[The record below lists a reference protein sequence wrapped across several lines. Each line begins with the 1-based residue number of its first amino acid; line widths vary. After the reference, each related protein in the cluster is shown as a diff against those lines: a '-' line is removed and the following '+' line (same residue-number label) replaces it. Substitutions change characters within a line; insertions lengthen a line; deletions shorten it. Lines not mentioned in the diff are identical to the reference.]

1 MKRREVLIGLVGAA
15 AVWSIPP
22 ALLARTDKVVI
33 E

>member
-1 MKRREVLIGLVGAA
+1 MKRREVVKGLVTGP

-22 ALLARTDKVVI
+22 ALLARADAVV